1 MIDYSDNAAR
11 DARTAAQI
19 EAEVGVEHIAEVYA
33 KALIGAARHA
43 GNVADIVDEFDQLVA
58 DVFDKFPK
66 FDNLLA
72 SALVSESEKSGIID
86 RTLGGKTSTTMANF
100 LKVLARRQ
108 RLDCLRAILLQTHKI
123 YDKMQYR
130 IPVELTTAAPLG
142 DAELSRVADDL
153 RKKIG
158 GEPVIRHRVDPDLI
172 GGAVIRIGDVVHDGS
187 IANQLKLLRKRMSH
201 KVGQVVNLSR
211 KEERQ

>member
-142 DAELSRVADDL
+142 DAELSRIADDL

>member
-33 KALIGAARHA
+33 NALIGAARHA

-100 LKVLARRQ
+100 LKVLARHQ

-142 DAELSRVADDL
+142 DAELSRIADDL

-172 GGAVIRIGDVVHDGS
+172 GGVVIRIGDVVHDGS

-201 KVGQVVNLSR
+201 KVEQVVNLYR
-211 KEERQ
+211 KEERK